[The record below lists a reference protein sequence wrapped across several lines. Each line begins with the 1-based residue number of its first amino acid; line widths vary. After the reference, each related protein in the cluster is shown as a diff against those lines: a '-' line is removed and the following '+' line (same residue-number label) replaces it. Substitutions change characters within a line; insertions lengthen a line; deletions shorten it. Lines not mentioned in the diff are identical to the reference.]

1 MFRVVDELPGDLRRF
16 MSESGALVLPFHF
29 VGDDIG
35 TAIIHIAAGKGS
47 ADLKQH
53 SGIVRETSP
62 NDLRS
67 AAQRFIAKV
76 MLAPGSDLFTVLGVS
91 LAGEQAAYRDNYRRL
106 MAMVHPDARPTGFP
120 TDAAIR
126 VNHAYAVLSDV
137 EQLERY
143 KRQRVAQLGA
153 AVSVSS
159 NVTQQ
164 RGSATRTKA
173 KGKGKAPPADRSGLA
188 GRMAALLFRA
198 QERSAL
204 LGLALL
210 LLLPVGGA
218 LYETFAGS
226 PQVRLVEA
234 RPKLALS
241 QAAASLAPTTTS
253 DLTTPSAR
261 ANKAEK
267 VSTDTVQS
275 AAARKSL
282 TSSSLRPESS
292 AAIQTTPTLALETS
306 LTISRLTT
314 PVPPPAAVP
323 PAAVAQYTPTSNKIG
338 SLAPTES
345 LESRQGRLS
354 TANAVEAP
362 PLVNSAPTSVRAESQ
377 HQTTDKS
384 KPLAVVSAASTTTQ
398 AKFASAESRAP
409 ITTAAGTSITYR
421 LRSVDVEDVL
431 MRFSN
436 AYESGSL
443 PAFEQVLA
451 PGMQGRGQLLSD
463 YGRVFERTANRSI
476 RFIQLKHAAT
486 GDKMSTRG
494 YAMVTTT
501 DHENRVSKQRVYIEI
516 EIGIDHNVPRIERLS
531 NYVIN

>member
-1 MFRVVDELPGDLRRF
+1 MFRDLEELPEDLRRF
-16 MSESGALVLPFHF
+16 MSQPEDLVLPFCF
-29 VGDDIG
+29 VGDNVG
-35 TAIIHIAAGKGS
+35 TAIDQIAAGKAPINLLRQISSVEGTPP
-47 ADLKQH
+47 D
-53 SGIVRETSP
+53 
-62 NDLRS
+62 DLRV
-67 AAQRFIAKV
+67 AALRFIAKV
-76 MLAPGSDLFTVLGVS
+76 MLATSSDLFTVLGVS
-91 LAGEQAAYRDNYRRL
+91 LDSEPAAYRDNYRRL

-137 EQLERY
+137 EQLEQY

-159 NVTQQ
+159 NLTQ
-164 RGSATRTKA
+164 RVSATHAKA
-173 KGKGKAPPADRSGLA
+173 KGKGKAPPTDRSGLA

-253 DLTTPSAR
+253 DLNTPSAR

-306 LTISRLTT
+306 LSISRLTT
-314 PVPPPAAVP
+314 PVPPPTAVP
-323 PAAVAQYTPTSNKIG
+323 PATVAQYTSTSNKIG
-338 SLAPTES
+338 ALAPTQS
-345 LESRQGRLS
+345 LESMRGRLS
-354 TANAVEAP
+354 TAVAVEVP
-362 PLVNSAPTSVRAESQ
+362 PLVNSAPSPVRTESQ
-377 HQTTDKS
+377 FQTSDKS
-384 KPLAVVSAASTTTQ
+384 KPLTVVSAASTTTQ
-398 AKFASAESRAP
+398 AKFASSESRAP

-516 EIGIDHNVPRIERLS
+516 EIGIDRDVPRIERIS

>member
-53 SGIVRETSP
+53 SGIVEETSP

-91 LAGEQAAYRDNYRRL
+91 LASEPAAYRDNYRRL

-137 EQLERY
+137 EQLEHY
-143 KRQRVAQLGA
+143 KRQRVAQLGV

-159 NVTQQ
+159 NLTQ
-164 RGSATRTKA
+164 RVSATHAKA
-173 KGKGKAPPADRSGLA
+173 KGKAPPTDRSGLA

-253 DLTTPSAR
+253 DLNTPSAR

-282 TSSSLRPESS
+282 TASSLRPESS

-362 PLVNSAPTSVRAESQ
+362 PLVNSAPSSVRAESQ

-451 PGMQGRGQLLSD
+451 PSMQGRGQLLSD

-516 EIGIDHNVPRIERLS
+516 EIGIDHDVPRIERIS